1 MTLIIEDGT
10 GKPDAESYASA
21 EDLAMYAVKFGV
33 VIPADVVA
41 QEALLRRAA
50 LAMDGKTWK
59 GRKTNSEQGLSWPR
73 REDLKFGVVIPAD
86 VVAQEALL
94 RRAALAMDG
103 KTWKGRK
110 TNSEQG
116 LSWPRREVLLDRE
129 IKPNNYL
136 PARIQ
141 YGQMA
146 LAAEIHQDDIDPVEK
161 RKGAVTLERVEG
173 AVTRE
178 YATIPNTSGRLLPA
192 APDRPSA
199 TQFADYLQ
207 KRGLFAVRA

>member
-21 EDLAMYAVKFGV
+21 EDLTRYAVKFGV
-33 VIPADVVA
+33 VIPADAPA

-50 LAMDGKTWK
+50 LAMDGMTWK
-59 GRKTNSEQGLSWPR
+59 GRKTNSEQ
-73 REDLKFGVVIPAD
+73 A
-86 VVAQEALL
+86 
-94 RRAALAMDG
+94 
-103 KTWKGRK
+103 
-110 TNSEQG
+110 
-116 LSWPRREVLLDRE
+116 LSWPRREVLLDHE
-129 IKPNNYL
+129 IKANNYL

-146 LAAEIHQDDIDPVEK
+146 LAAEIHQDDIDPIDK

-178 YATIPNTSGRLLPA
+178 YATISNTSGRLLPA
-192 APDRPSA
+192 APDRPSV
-199 TQFADYLQ
+199 TQFADYLTQ
-207 KRGLFAVRA
+207 RGLLAVRV

>member
-21 EDLAMYAVKFGV
+21 ADLVMYAGKFGV
-33 VIPADVVA
+33 AIPADEPA

-59 GRKTNSEQGLSWPR
+59 GRKTNSEQ
-73 REDLKFGVVIPAD
+73 A
-86 VVAQEALL
+86 
-94 RRAALAMDG
+94 
-103 KTWKGRK
+103 
-110 TNSEQG
+110 
-116 LSWPRREVLLDRE
+116 LSWPRREVRLDDE
-129 IKPNNYL
+129 IKPDNYL

-146 LAAEIHQDDIDPVEK
+146 LAAEIHTDDVDPIEK

-199 TQFADYLQ
+199 TQFADYLL

>member
-10 GKPDAESYASA
+10 GKPDAESYASSD
-21 EDLAMYAVKFGV
+21 ELAMYAVKFGT
-33 VIPADVVA
+33 VIPEGVPA

-50 LAMDGKTWK
+50 LAMDGMTWK
-59 GRKTNSEQGLSWPR
+59 GRKTS
-73 REDLKFGVVIPAD
+73 
-86 VVAQEALL
+86 
-94 RRAALAMDG
+94 
-103 KTWKGRK
+103 
-110 TNSEQG
+110 SEQG
-116 LSWPRREVLLDRE
+116 LSWPRREVLLDQE

-161 RKGAVTLERVEG
+161 RKGAVLLDRVEG
-173 AVTRE
+173 AVTRQ
-178 YATIPNTSGRLLPA
+178 YAAIPSTSNRLLPA

-199 TQFADYLQ
+199 TQFADYLK

>member
-21 EDLAMYAVKFGV
+21 EDLAMYAVKFGA
-33 VIPADVVA
+33 VIPDGVPA

-50 LAMDGKTWK
+50 LAMDGMTWK
-59 GRKTNSEQGLSWPR
+59 GRKSKSEQALSWPR
-73 REDLKFGVVIPAD
+73 RGV
-86 VVAQEALL
+86 E
-94 RRAALAMDG
+94 
-103 KTWKGRK
+103 
-110 TNSEQG
+110 
-116 LSWPRREVLLDRE
+116 LDFE
-129 IKPNNYL
+129 IKPDRYL

-146 LAAEIHQDDIDPVEK
+146 LAAEIHTDDVDPIEK

-178 YATIPNTSGRLLPA
+178 YATISNTSGRLLPA

-207 KRGLFAVRA
+207 RRGLFAVRA

>member
-10 GKPDAESYASA
+10 GKPNAESYASA
-21 EDLAMYAVKFGV
+21 EDLVMYAEKFGAT
-33 VIPADVVA
+33 IPADEIS

-50 LAMDGKTWK
+50 LAMDGMIWK
-59 GRKTNSEQGLSWPR
+59 GRKMDSDQALAWPR
-73 REDLKFGVVIPAD
+73 RGV
-86 VVAQEALL
+86 E
-94 RRAALAMDG
+94 
-103 KTWKGRK
+103 
-110 TNSEQG
+110 
-116 LSWPRREVLLDRE
+116 LDCQ
-129 IKPNNYL
+129 IKPDNYL

-146 LAAEIHQDDIDPVEK
+146 LVAEIHTDDIDPIDK

-178 YATIPNTSGRLLPA
+178 YATISNTSGRLLPA

-207 KRGLFAVRA
+207 RRGLFAVRA

>member
-21 EDLAMYAVKFGV
+21 EDLAVYAVKFGT
-33 VIPADVVA
+33 VIPAGVPE

-50 LAMDGKTWK
+50 LAMDGMTWK
-59 GRKTNSEQGLSWPR
+59 GRKTISEQ
-73 REDLKFGVVIPAD
+73 A
-86 VVAQEALL
+86 
-94 RRAALAMDG
+94 
-103 KTWKGRK
+103 
-110 TNSEQG
+110 
-116 LSWPRREVLLDRE
+116 LSWPRREVLLDHE

-146 LAAEIHQDDIDPVEK
+146 LAAEIHQDDIDPIDK
-161 RKGAVTLERVEG
+161 RKGAITRERVEG
-173 AVTRE
+173 AVDRE
-178 YATIPNTSGRLLPA
+178 YATISNTSGRLLPA

-199 TQFADYLQ
+199 TQFSDYLQ
-207 KRGLFAVRA
+207 RRGLFAVRA

>member
-33 VIPADVVA
+33 TIPADMPA

-50 LAMDGKTWK
+50 LAMDGMTWK
-59 GRKTNSEQGLSWPR
+59 GRKSNSEQALSWPR
-73 REDLKFGVVIPAD
+73 RGV
-86 VVAQEALL
+86 E
-94 RRAALAMDG
+94 
-103 KTWKGRK
+103 
-110 TNSEQG
+110 
-116 LSWPRREVLLDRE
+116 LDYE
-129 IKPNNYL
+129 IKPDNYL

-146 LAAEIHQDDIDPVEK
+146 LASEIHTDDVDPIDQ
-161 RKGAVTLERVEG
+161 RQGAVIRERVEG
-173 AVTRE
+173 AVDVE
-178 YATIPNTSGRLLPA
+178 YAPISNKSGRLLPA
-192 APDRPSA
+192 APDRPSR
-199 TQFADYLQ
+199 TQFADYLA

>member
-33 VIPADVVA
+33 VIPEGVPA

-50 LAMDGKTWK
+50 LAMDGMTWK
-59 GRKTNSEQGLSWPR
+59 GRKTNSEQALSWPR
-73 REDLKFGVVIPAD
+73 RGV
-86 VVAQEALL
+86 E
-94 RRAALAMDG
+94 
-103 KTWKGRK
+103 
-110 TNSEQG
+110 
-116 LSWPRREVLLDRE
+116 LDRE
-129 IKPNNYL
+129 IKPDNYL
-136 PARIQ
+136 PARIL

-146 LAAEIHQDDIDPVEK
+146 LAAEIHQDDIDPPEK
-161 RKGAVTLERVEG
+161 RKGAITRERVEG
-173 AVTRE
+173 AVDRE

>member
-1 MTLIIEDGT
+1 MTLIIEDGS

-33 VIPADVVA
+33 VIPEEVPV

-50 LAMDGKTWK
+50 LAMDGMTWR
-59 GRKTNSEQGLSWPR
+59 GRKTSSEQALSWPR
-73 REDLKFGVVIPAD
+73 RK
-86 VVAQEALL
+86 
-94 RRAALAMDG
+94 
-103 KTWKGRK
+103 
-110 TNSEQG
+110 
-116 LSWPRREVLLDRE
+116 VLLDHE

-161 RKGAVTLERVEG
+161 RKGAVLLDRVEG
-173 AVTRE
+173 AVTRQ
-178 YATIPNTSGRLLPA
+178 YAAIPSTSNRLLPA

>member
-1 MTLIIEDGT
+1 MALIIEDGT
-10 GKPDAESYASA
+10 GKPDAESYASS

-33 VIPADVVA
+33 VIPVDVPA
-41 QEALLRRAA
+41 QEALLRRSA
-50 LAMDGKTWK
+50 LAMDGMTWK

-73 REDLKFGVVIPAD
+73 QGV
-86 VVAQEALL
+86 E
-94 RRAALAMDG
+94 
-103 KTWKGRK
+103 
-110 TNSEQG
+110 
-116 LSWPRREVLLDRE
+116 LDRE

-161 RKGAVTLERVEG
+161 RKGAVLLDRVEG

-178 YATIPNTSGRLLPA
+178 YAAIPSTSNRLLPA

-207 KRGLFAVRA
+207 RRGLFAVRA

>member
-1 MTLIIEDGT
+1 MALIIEDGT

-33 VIPADVVA
+33 VIPAEVLA
-41 QEALLRRAA
+41 QEALLRRSA
-50 LAMDGKTWK
+50 LAMDGMTWK
-59 GRKTNSEQGLSWPR
+59 GKKMSSDQALAWPR
-73 REDLKFGVVIPAD
+73 RGV
-86 VVAQEALL
+86 E
-94 RRAALAMDG
+94 
-103 KTWKGRK
+103 
-110 TNSEQG
+110 
-116 LSWPRREVLLDRE
+116 LDQE
-129 IKPNNYL
+129 IKPDNYL

-161 RKGAVTLERVEG
+161 RKGAVLLDRVEG
-173 AVTRE
+173 AVTRQ
-178 YATIPNTSGRLLPA
+178 YAAIPSTSNRLLPA

>member
-1 MTLIIEDGT
+1 MTLIIET
-10 GKPDAESYASA
+10 GQGNPEAESYASA

-33 VIPADVVA
+33 AIPAEVPA

-50 LAMDGKTWK
+50 LVMDGMTWK
-59 GRKTNSEQGLSWPR
+59 GRKTSSEQ
-73 REDLKFGVVIPAD
+73 
-86 VVAQEALL
+86 
-94 RRAALAMDG
+94 ALA
-103 KTWKGRK
+103 
-110 TNSEQG
+110 
-116 LSWPRREVLLDRE
+116 WPRREVLLDQE

-146 LAAEIHQDDIDPVEK
+146 LAAEIRTDDVDPIEK
-161 RKGAVTLERVEG
+161 RKGAVTVERVEG

-207 KRGLFAVRA
+207 RRGLFAIRA

>member
-21 EDLAMYAVKFGV
+21 EDLAIYAVKFGV
-33 VIPADVVA
+33 TIPADVPV
-41 QEALLRRAA
+41 QEALLRRSA
-50 LAMDGKTWK
+50 LAMDGMTWK
-59 GRKTNSEQGLSWPR
+59 GRKSNSEQALSWPR
-73 REDLKFGVVIPAD
+73 RGVELDYELKPD
-86 VVAQEALL
+86 
-94 RRAALAMDG
+94 
-103 KTWKGRK
+103 
-110 TNSEQG
+110 
-116 LSWPRREVLLDRE
+116 
-129 IKPNNYL
+129 NYL

-146 LAAEIHQDDIDPVEK
+146 LAAEIHTDDVDPIEK

>member
-10 GKPDAESYASA
+10 GNPDAESYASA

-33 VIPADVVA
+33 TIPAEVPA

-50 LAMDGKTWK
+50 LAMDGMNWK
-59 GRKTNSEQGLSWPR
+59 GCRAKGDQALAWPR
-73 REDLKFGVVIPAD
+73 RGVNI
-86 VVAQEALL
+86 
-94 RRAALAMDG
+94 DG
-103 KTWKGRK
+103 E
-110 TNSEQG
+110 N
-116 LSWPRREVLLDRE
+116 
-129 IKPNNYL
+129 KPSDYI

-146 LAAEIHQDDIDPVEK
+146 LAGEIHTDDIDPIEK
-161 RKGAVTLERVEG
+161 RKGAVTLERVDG

-178 YATIPNTSGRLLPA
+178 YATISNTSGRLLPA
-192 APDRPSA
+192 APDRPSR

-207 KRGLFAVRA
+207 RRGLFAFRA

>member
-10 GKPDAESYASA
+10 SKPDAESYASA
-21 EDLAMYAVKFGV
+21 ADLVIYAGKFGV
-33 VIPADVVA
+33 TIPADEPT

-50 LAMDGKTWK
+50 LAMDGMVWK
-59 GRKTNSEQGLSWPR
+59 GRKSSSDQALAWPR
-73 REDLKFGVVIPAD
+73 RGV
-86 VVAQEALL
+86 E
-94 RRAALAMDG
+94 
-103 KTWKGRK
+103 
-110 TNSEQG
+110 
-116 LSWPRREVLLDRE
+116 LDCE
-129 IKPNNYL
+129 IKPDNYL
-136 PARIQ
+136 PARIE

-146 LAAEIHQDDIDPVEK
+146 LAAEIHADDIDPPEK

-178 YATIPNTSGRLLPA
+178 YATIPNTSGKLLPA

-207 KRGLFAVRA
+207 RRGLFAVRA

>member
-21 EDLAMYAVKFGV
+21 EDLAMYAVKFGT
-33 VIPADVVA
+33 VIPAGVPQ

-50 LAMDGKTWK
+50 LVMDGMAWK
-59 GRKTNSEQGLSWPR
+59 GRKMSSEQ
-73 REDLKFGVVIPAD
+73 A
-86 VVAQEALL
+86 
-94 RRAALAMDG
+94 
-103 KTWKGRK
+103 
-110 TNSEQG
+110 
-116 LSWPRREVLLDRE
+116 LSWPRREVQLDQE

-146 LAAEIHQDDIDPVEK
+146 LAAEIHQDDIDPIDR

-178 YATIPNTSGRLLPA
+178 YATISNTSSRLLPA

-199 TQFADYLQ
+199 TQFAL
-207 KRGLFAVRA
+207 RA